1 MFSCDLF
8 KILYPLVKPLKS
20 ITLFVCLPRNQ
31 PIIVVYSGYMFNGV
45 SLTILSAKL
54 KSPQVKHVR
63 IISTEILMGFVKKLN
78 KQWQVV
84 KHGTKGLVSCRQM
97 FIVLSFVGKHISDH
111 KQ

>member
-1 MFSCDLF
+1 MFSRDLF

-20 ITLFVCLPRNQ
+20 ITLFVCLPQNQ
-31 PIIVVYSGYMFNGV
+31 PIIVVYSGYVFNGV

-54 KSPQVKHVR
+54 KSPQVKHAR
-63 IISTEILMGFVKKLN
+63 IISTEILMGFVKKLD